1 MKKRKKNQIILSFF
15 EKSICRILDYML
27 KYENSLEKEQKLYIW
42 LDPELQNVRSCQ
54 VICRLL
60 AILVFLGSLE
70 SLKFKSTVFF

>member
-1 MKKRKKNQIILSFF
+1 
-15 EKSICRILDYML
+15 ML

>member
-42 LDPELQNVRSCQ
+42 LDPELQTCP
-54 VICRLL
+54 
-60 AILVFLGSLE
+60 FLSSNL
-70 SLKFKSTVFF
+70 